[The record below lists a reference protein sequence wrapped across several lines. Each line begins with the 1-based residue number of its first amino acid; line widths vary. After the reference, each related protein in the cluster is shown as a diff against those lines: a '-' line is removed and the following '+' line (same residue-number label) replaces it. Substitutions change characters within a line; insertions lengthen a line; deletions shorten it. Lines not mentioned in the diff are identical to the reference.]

1 VRALVFA
8 AAIATAIVAHAA
20 PAAAQLCHDLPPL
33 GLSATEPG
41 GHHHDMAGMSGM
53 SGMGGMHDHGGGFG
67 FGIGLRMEAASTIVD
82 ELPAS
87 YQGVALHAH
96 VHAGPIVVAAHLP
109 AYRLDSA
116 RGLYYGTGDLHVEA
130 WLRVVRRPAVSAGVG
145 LPVGL
150 PTGSA
155 ERLLGMGHVMIM
167 PAAFVA
173 VRRGPFDAIALAAYH
188 RALGGSGEHEHAAN
202 GPAVAP
208 MAKEEV
214 AAAAQLTYWLDAA
227 GATGAVAETGFAV
240 PLVDG
245 ASTRAAAGVGA
256 RVRRGRY
263 DVTVTVQLGLAGDP
277 FIARGVVELHVMP

>member
-1 VRALVFA
+1 MRALVFA
-8 AAIATAIVAHAA
+8 SIAIAVIARAT

-33 GLSATEPG
+33 AVSSTEHG
-41 GHHHDMAGMSGM
+41 GEAHHDTTGMAGMA
-53 SGMGGMHDHGGGFG
+53 GMGHDHGGFG
-67 FGIGLRMEAASTIVD
+67 FGLGLRMEAASSEVD

-87 YQGVALHAH
+87 YQGVAIHAH

-109 AYRLDSA
+109 TYRLDSA
-116 RGLYYGTGDLHVEA
+116 RGVYYGTGDLHVEA
-130 WLRVVRRPAVSAGVG
+130 WLRAIRRPGFSAGVG

-173 VRRGPFDAIALAAYH
+173 VRRGGLDVIALGAYH
-188 RALGGSGEHEHAAN
+188 RALGDSGEHAHSVS

-208 MAKEEV
+208 MAKSEL
-214 AAAAQLTYWLDAA
+214 AAAAQATYWLD
-227 GATGAVAETGFAV
+227 GTTGAVAEAAVAV
-240 PLVDG
+240 PLVD
-245 ASTRAAAGVGA
+245 APTRAAAGVGA
-256 RVRRGRY
+256 RIRRGRY